1 MSTEAASAPAGPS
14 MKQTIIAAAVV
25 TVIASGMG
33 ALFALPMPLPSKDGA
48 QKDQAAA
55 TTAAGAVAHDSA
67 PTGFF
72 DLPPIVTNLGGST
85 DVWVRL
91 EASIVYDT
99 KALPR
104 PEAVAGEIA
113 ADELAYLRTATLA
126 QMEGP
131 IGMQGI
137 RQDLAE
143 RAKIRSG
150 GKVAELIIRTLVV
163 Q

>member
-1 MSTEAASAPAGPS
+1 MSTEAASTPAGPS
-14 MKQTIIAAAVV
+14 MKQTLIAAAVV
-25 TVIASGMG
+25 TVIALGMG
-33 ALFALPMPLPSKDGA
+33 ALFALPSPLLSKEGA
-48 QKDQAAA
+48 PRDQPAAPAGAAA
-55 TTAAGAVAHDSA
+55 RESA

-72 DLPPIVTNLGGST
+72 DLPPIVTNLGGAS
-85 DVWVRL
+85 DVWIRL

-99 KALPR
+99 KALPH

-150 GKVAELIIRTLVV
+150 GKVSELIIRTLVV